1 MRAAAALLALLAVPA
16 AAAEVRVY
24 DGAPLALALPVGQER
39 RLEIDG
45 AREVRVGL
53 PAALRGQLDVE
64 SAGAHV
70 WFRARRALPPTR
82 LYLAS
87 GARLFA
93 LEVRAA
99 EGAPAGPLRIRAE
112 EPGAAAESE
121 AVPAPG
127 YVALARHAVQALY
140 APGRRPA
147 PAPGIRPRP
156 VADRPVALFRCRAA
170 APAACGDATEAR
182 PLAAWEAGP
191 HFVTA
196 LEVRNRLA
204 RALEL
209 DPRDI
214 RGDFAAAA
222 IVHPRLAAAGSP
234 QDATAV
240 VLISALPFAEAEP

>member
-16 AAAEVRVY
+16 GAAEVRVY
-24 DGAPLALALPVGQER
+24 TGAPLALALPVGQER
-39 RLEIDG
+39 RLEIEG
-45 AREVRVGL
+45 ARDIRVGL

-64 SAGAHV
+64 SAGAYV

-93 LEVRAA
+93 LEVRADEA
-99 EGAPAGPLRIRAE
+99 APAGPLRIRAE
-112 EPGAAAESE
+112 EPGAETESE
-121 AVPAPG
+121 AVPALG
-127 YVALARHAVQALY
+127 YVALARYAVQALY
-140 APGRRPA
+140 APGRRPE
-147 PAPGIRPRP
+147 PAPDIRPRP

-191 HFVTA
+191 RFVTA

-204 RALEL
+204 RPLEL

-222 IVHPRLAAAGSP
+222 IVHSRLAAAGRP
-234 QDATAV
+234 RDATAV